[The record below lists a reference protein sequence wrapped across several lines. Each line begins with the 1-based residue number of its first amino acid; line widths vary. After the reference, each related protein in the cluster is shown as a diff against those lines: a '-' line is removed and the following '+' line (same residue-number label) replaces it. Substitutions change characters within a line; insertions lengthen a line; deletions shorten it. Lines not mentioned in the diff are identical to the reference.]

1 MRIRFVSAAVL
12 VFGFVANLASAQVTK
27 ESVQGISNFSRVET
41 TIACAGATSPSAV
54 AEVKRLGYA
63 SIINLRQANE
73 QGADVIAM
81 TTHGR
86 TGLARIVSGS
96 VTSRVIKEAGCPVL
110 AVRRPAS
117 STNQRTGPC
126 RHVPE
131 PVRQRTLAALSPALR
146 RQHRIQPSLRFRD

>member
-1 MRIRFVSAAVL
+1 MWKTRPGNCATRASTECAVRF
-12 VFGFVANLASAQVTK
+12 G
-27 ESVQGISNFSRVET
+27 RPVE
-41 TIACAGATSPSAV
+41 
-54 AEVKRLGYA
+54 E
-63 SIINLRQANE
+63 IIEQANE

-146 RQHRIQPSLRFRD
+146 RQHRIQPSPRFRD